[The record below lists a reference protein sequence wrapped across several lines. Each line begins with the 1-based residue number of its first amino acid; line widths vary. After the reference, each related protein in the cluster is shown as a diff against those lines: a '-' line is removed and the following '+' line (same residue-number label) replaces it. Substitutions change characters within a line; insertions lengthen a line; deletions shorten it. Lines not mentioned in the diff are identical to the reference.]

1 MQTELLNLVKR
12 TLRETETRLGYSAWR
27 HGETDVE
34 IIMHQPGKL
43 EQHVGYVTSLPEAIE
58 LVQIVEAKHMEA
70 DDGTDDKN

>member
-27 HGETDVE
+27 YGETDVE

-43 EQHVGYVTSLPEAIE
+43 EKHLGYITSLPEAIE
-58 LVQIVEAKHMEA
+58 LVQIAEARHGEVNN
-70 DDGTDDKN
+70 GTDDKD

>member
-43 EQHVGYVTSLPEAIE
+43 EQHLGYITSLPEAIE
-58 LVQIVEAKHMEA
+58 LIQIAEARHKEA
-70 DDGTDDKN
+70 GNGTDDKN